1 MEIDV
6 WSDVVCP
13 WCYVGRRK
21 LQRALDESGLSDVV
35 IRHRAF
41 ELQPDAPV
49 GVVAPTVE
57 RLARKY
63 GKTAEEVAEMQEYVI
78 DAAETVGLTF
88 NLEDTLSGN
97 TVDAHRLLLW
107 ANEHDGQDALLER
120 MFAAYFTEGRS
131 LFDAESLLAL
141 VREAGLDEV
150 DAAAVLT
157 SDRYRD
163 DVVSDERLAQ
173 ELGANGVPFF
183 VFDMKYGISGA
194 QPFEV
199 FAQTIAQAA
208 AG

>member
-21 LQRALDESGLSDVV
+21 LQRALDESGLTDVV

-41 ELQPDAPV
+41 ELQPDEPV
-49 GVVAPTVE
+49 GVVEPTLE

-63 GKTAEEVAEMQEYVI
+63 GKTAEEAAEMQEYVI

-88 NLEDTLSGN
+88 NLADTLSGN
-97 TVDAHRLLLW
+97 TLDAHRLLLW
-107 ANEHDGQDALLER
+107 ANEHGLQDALVER

-131 LFDAESLLAL
+131 LFDTESLLAL
-141 VREAGLDEV
+141 VREVGLD
-150 DAAAVLT
+150 DAAAAEVLN

-163 DVVSDERLAQ
+163 DVVADEHLAR

-194 QPFEV
+194 QPFDV